1 MIALEDL
8 RAIFASLPTAVLA
21 HDHTGAVIF
30 CNPEAERVLG
40 GGGSARDL
48 WSRASDE
55 RGQALAADEAPVA
68 RTLRDGVPIRGLVI
82 GAHVPAG
89 GRRWLSVDT
98 ALARDAQNHSP
109 LVIVSLVDIT
119 AAKQA
124 ERRLRRDRERLQSV
138 LNGAGV
144 GSWDWW
150 LPTGRVT
157 PDANLAALT
166 GHTLEDFAAFATGST
181 LEAGQAPARQIA
193 DLVHPD
199 DMAHL
204 EDMTNRALRGEIE
217 QYECEFRKRHAD
229 GSWVWL
235 MDRARVIERDSDGRP
250 LRMSGAMMDIT
261 DRREAEEA
269 LKACHDEVLAARDAA
284 EAAGQAKADFL
295 ATMSHEIRTP
305 MNGVLGMLSLLVGT
319 ELDPHQLELASTAR
333 NSAHALLAVINDIL
347 DFSKLDANKV
357 ELETIALDPE
367 RILADV
373 EACLR
378 GQAADKGL
386 ELVCATDTPA
396 RVTGDPTRLRQILL
410 NLVGNAIKFT
420 AEGRVTTRYAVLDAP
435 AGGLQLRF
443 EVSDTGP
450 GIPIAAQATLFD
462 SFTQA
467 DRSTTRTF
475 GGTGLGLAICKKL
488 VERMGGEIGVRSAP
502 GEGATFWFT
511 VHVEAAPGET
521 PTDRAPEPERVEP
534 VVGLHILVAED
545 NPTNQRVI
553 QLLLQSQGHIVDLVG
568 DGEEAL
574 SRFSS
579 GAPCDLILMD
589 VQMPRMDGP
598 TATRAIRAIPGW
610 GAHVPIIALTANV
623 FADQKAEYAA
633 AGMTDFVAKPIEV
646 PKLLEAVASA
656 AQGKAPAAT
665 SADEVQ
671 DPPQR
676 VGGAKSA

>member
-1 MIALEDL
+1 MIASEDL
-8 RAIFASLPTAVLA
+8 RAIFANLPTGVVV
-21 HDHTGAVIF
+21 HDHTGAVVF
-30 CNPEAERVLG
+30 CNPEAQRILG
-40 GGGSARDL
+40 GEPAAHDP
-48 WSRASDE
+48 WSMAFDE
-55 RGQALAADEAPVA
+55 LDRPLAAEEAPAA

-82 GAHVPAG
+82 GTRLAAG

-98 ALARDAQNHSP
+98 ALSRNAATHTP
-109 LVIVSLVDIT
+109 FVIVSLVDVT
-119 AAKQA
+119 ASRQV

-138 LNGAGV
+138 VNGAGV

-166 GHTLEDFAAFATGST
+166 GHTLEDFAAFATESAA
-181 LEAGQAPARQIA
+181 EVGQVPARQIA
-193 DLVHPD
+193 DLIHPD
-199 DMAHL
+199 DMARL

-217 QYECEFRKRHAD
+217 QYECEFRKRHAN

-235 MDRARVIERDSDGRP
+235 MDRARVIERDSEGRP

-261 DRREAEEA
+261 DRREAEDA
-269 LKACHDEVLAARDAA
+269 LQVCHDEVVAARDAA

-305 MNGVLGMLSLLVGT
+305 MNGVLGMLSLLVGS

-357 ELETIALDPE
+357 ELEAISLGPE
-367 RILADV
+367 RILAEV

-378 GQAADKGL
+378 GQAGEKGL
-386 ELVCATDTPA
+386 DLVCATPAPA
-396 RVTGDPTRLRQILL
+396 RVKGDPTRLRQILL

-420 AEGRVTTRYAVLDAP
+420 AQGRVTTRYAVLDTP

-450 GIPIAAQATLFD
+450 GIPIAAQASLFD

-488 VERMGGEIGVRSAP
+488 VERMGGKIGVRSAP

-511 VHVEAAPGET
+511 VRVDAAPDEE
-521 PTDRAPEPERVEP
+521 PADRAADLEPTEP

-553 QLLLQSQGHIVDLVG
+553 QLLLQSQGHIVDLVA

-598 TATRAIRAIPGW
+598 TATRAIRALPGW
-610 GAHVPIIALTANV
+610 GRQVPIIALTANV
-623 FADQKAEYAA
+623 FADQRAEYAA

-646 PKLLEAVASA
+646 PKLLEAVAGAVQNMA
-656 AQGKAPAAT
+656 A
-665 SADEVQ
+665 
-671 DPPQR
+671 R
-676 VGGAKSA
+676 VRAGAKIA